1 MINMK
6 NTPHFHDGKS
16 GAAIA
21 VRVTTRAPHTEL
33 VGIQPDGTIKVRL
46 AAVAQKGKANQVLL
60 EFLAEVLGISP
71 GKIELVAGQT
81 GRNKLVTITG
91 ISSVEIHKRVTEKL
105 SK

>member
-1 MINMK
+1 MK
-6 NTPHFHDGKS
+6 STPHFHDGKA
-16 GAAIA
+16 GAALA

-33 VGIQPDGTIKVRL
+33 VGIQADGTIKVRL
-46 AAVAQKGKANQVLL
+46 AAVAQKGKANEVLL
-60 EFLAEVLGISP
+60 EFLADVLGISP

-91 ISSVEIHKRVTEKL
+91 ISGAEIHQRITDRL